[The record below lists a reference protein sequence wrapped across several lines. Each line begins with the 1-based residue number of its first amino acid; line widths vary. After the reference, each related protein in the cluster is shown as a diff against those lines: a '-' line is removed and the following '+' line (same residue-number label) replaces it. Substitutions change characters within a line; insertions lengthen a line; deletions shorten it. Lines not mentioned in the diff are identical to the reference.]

1 VKGPLAWVS
10 FPLHYDAEGGSQ
22 VLPTRDTLH
31 TGTYLCHFECVL
43 GRNEAT
49 LGICNMCIGT
59 KKGPEGFPPGLS
71 AMDAGTLLTELAYL
85 VMPIV

>member
-1 VKGPLAWVS
+1 MKGPLAWVS

-49 LGICNMCIGT
+49 PRLCNMCMGT
-59 KKGPEGFPPGLS
+59 KKGPDGFPPGLFALAVS
-71 AMDAGTLLTELAYL
+71 ALLAELAYL
-85 VMPIV
+85 VVRRV